1 MFSKQVYDRKL
12 SDLKQEIRDLE
23 WKRQKVGTR
32 WVCLFMHCS
41 FIIYLYLKYIFGNN
55 QHSYFSDADKRA
67 LQQKIDDKNK
77 EIEKL
82 KEDANK
88 KIECDITAS
97 ERLVRW

>member
-1 MFSKQVYDRKL
+1 MYWSFATYS
-12 SDLKQEIRDLE
+12 
-23 WKRQKVGTR
+23 
-32 WVCLFMHCS
+32 CL
-41 FIIYLYLKYIFGNN
+41 INN

-88 KIECDITAS
+88 KIECDIAAS
-97 ERLVRW
+97 ERLVR